1 MVAFSFVNSSPS
13 YLCVPILVQSKLSLF
28 YFLAGVIEKSFAR
41 KARSNSKINWNRS
54 KLMQTVTSS
63 YMSLNTQPWNFIMDS
78 SKKKVMSILWPN
90 TVKIVLE
97 VHVCDCFSIFQ
108 KSCNNAEDECLH
120 YKSLYERSQQELKDL
135 AEKHKQVL
143 KMSFGQSKFQ

>member
-1 MVAFSFVNSSPS
+1 MKKVLQEKLEAIQKLTEIEVSNADNNKFVH
-13 YLCVPILVQSKLSLF
+13 VPEYSAV
-28 YFLAGVIEKSFAR
+28 
-41 KARSNSKINWNRS
+41 
-54 KLMQTVTSS
+54 
-63 YMSLNTQPWNFIMDS
+63 NFIMDS
-78 SKKKVMSILWPN
+78 PKKKVMIILWPN

-97 VHVCDCFSIFQ
+97 VHVFDCFSIFQ

-143 KMSFGQSKFQ
+143 KMSLDSLNFNNL